1 MKNVKKAFLGF
12 TLGASLCAGLL
23 VAAPKAA
30 FADIVWSCP
39 GGGQPT
45 KFFVVCA
52 DPIFVNGVRYR
63 NVGVWCNNTNPP
75 ASLCYYQ
82 QG

>member
-23 VAAPKAA
+23 VATPKAA
-30 FADIVWSCP
+30 FADLFWLCP
-39 GGGQPT
+39 GPPQ
-45 KFFVVCA
+45 FIVQCA

-63 NVGVWCNNTNPP
+63 NVGVWCNNANPP
-75 ASLCYYQ
+75 SSLCYYQ